1 MQTTNNIS
9 PSWARP
15 FYTLWSGQAISLL
28 GSRIAQFALIWWLTE
43 KTGSAVILTT
53 LSLMVSLPQVVLGPF
68 AGALVD
74 RLNRRNVML
83 VADSL
88 AALASTLLALLFWT
102 NHLQTWHIFVAT
114 FIVQLGGT
122 MQLSAMTASTT
133 LMVPKENF
141 SRVQGANQ
149 TLQGILLILA
159 PLIGALII
167 DILTLPFIL
176 GIDVVTAA
184 FAIIPLFFITI
195 PTTTQTGGLRTV
207 TPSSLWHDIQAGFAY
222 MRSFR
227 ALLLLSSLVIVV
239 NLFQGPIPSLIP
251 ILVKEHFVAGA
262 FQFAWMRMAIGAGF
276 ICGGLVLSTWGNL
289 RTRRSTI
296 PFGLALMALA
306 TFMIGLSPEWAIG
319 VAVAGMLLAGMAMA
333 IINGTIFATMQASVA
348 PEMQGRVFTAYQS
361 TSMAA
366 MPLGLVLAGFWTEN
380 WNATSWVVVAGIV
393 TLCAAISILFS
404 PSILGMGKELTAT
417 QGIPQTS

>member
-1 MQTTNNIS
+1 
-9 PSWARP
+9 
-15 FYTLWSGQAISLL
+15 
-28 GSRIAQFALIWWLTE
+28 
-43 KTGSAVILTT
+43 
-53 LSLMVSLPQVVLGPF
+53 
-68 AGALVD
+68 
-74 RLNRRNVML
+74 
-83 VADSL
+83 
-88 AALASTLLALLFWT
+88 
-102 NHLQTWHIFVAT
+102 
-114 FIVQLGGT
+114 

-195 PTTTQTGGLRTV
+195 PTTIQTGGLRTV

-251 ILVKEHFVAGA
+251 ILIKEHFVAGA